1 MAESRAQ
8 VAELIKAEPSDVV
21 MVENASTGVN
31 TILRHLEPPLAAGD
45 KVLFLSCAYGMTQSV
60 LRFLEQ
66 SAGIELVMV
75 DLVPT
80 GFASSD
86 AVIEAVVAKVAEH
99 GGPSAFAM
107 GVISHLSSVPA
118 CVLPVARF
126 CAALSGVPV
135 FVDGAHAPGNI
146 EIDVSSLGAVAYT
159 GNLHKWMYCP
169 KGTAFLWVAP
179 EFQKRVV
186 PPVLSGTQI
195 FSEDGPNVAADFE
208 YVGTR
213 DCKPHHSAVCMQI
226 MFDVE
231 FLCNAFPH

>member
-1 MAESRAQ
+1 MHAYCFPIQ
-8 VAELIKAEPSDVV
+8 VA
-21 MVENASTGVN
+21 TGE
-31 TILRHLEPPLAAGD
+31 TSAMQKLALEQTTNGVDWTDSFPLERLLCD

-86 AVIEAVVAKVAEH
+86 AVIEAVEAKVAEH

-135 FVDGAHAPGNI
+135 
-146 EIDVSSLGAVAYT
+146 
-159 GNLHKWMYCP
+159 
-169 KGTAFLWVAP
+169 
-179 EFQKRVV
+179 
-186 PPVLSGTQI
+186 
-195 FSEDGPNVAADFE
+195 
-208 YVGTR
+208 
-213 DCKPHHSAVCMQI
+213 
-226 MFDVE
+226 
-231 FLCNAFPH
+231 